1 MNHSARRKS
10 LRQIFS
16 YLLIGAATNLAGY
29 GLYIL
34 LTYFG
39 TTPKLTMTVLY
50 SAGAIIGFFA
60 NRRFTFGH
68 HGHIGSSGI
77 RYLLAQL
84 LGYLLNFL
92 LLLLLVDWL
101 GFAHQVVQALAIV
114 VVAIFLFILSR
125 AFVFP
130 QRTTENWRT
139 R

>member
-1 MNHSARRKS
+1 MNHLARGKS

-16 YLLIGAATNLAGY
+16 YMLIGALTNLAGY

-39 TTPKLTMTVLY
+39 NTPKLTMSILY

-68 HGHIGSSGI
+68 DGHIGSAGV

-84 LGYLLNFL
+84 LGYFLNFL
-92 LLLLLVDWL
+92 LLMLFVDWL
-101 GFAHQVVQALAIV
+101 GFAHQIVQAIAIV

-130 QRTTENWRT
+130 SRTTENWRA